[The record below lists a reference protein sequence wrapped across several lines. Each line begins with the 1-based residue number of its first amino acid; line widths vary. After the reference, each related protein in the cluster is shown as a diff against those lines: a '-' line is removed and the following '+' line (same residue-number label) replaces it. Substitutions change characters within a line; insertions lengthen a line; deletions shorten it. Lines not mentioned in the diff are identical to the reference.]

1 MAFGW
6 PTRYLQLNVNEV
18 DGGPEAY
25 DRAVKEASDEYKCHT
40 VSRRLSQDNITNNT
54 ESNTRASYLCVC
66 LLVFFLQTSFLK
78 GFMLIYTI
86 DKILSIRT

>member
-40 VSRRLSQDNITNNT
+40 VSRRLSQDKITNNT
-54 ESNTRASYLCVC
+54 EINIQKLHIYVHASW
-66 LLVFFLQTSFLK
+66 FFINIF
-78 GFMLIYTI
+78 
-86 DKILSIRT
+86 